1 MTKLYTIK
9 RQLINKIFYF
19 FFVKCLKI
27 LLLDNFIIFFYCNF
41 KKNIIKFSNFT
52 KKIFLNKI
60 KKMTQIEK
68 IKNFNNLY
76 KRPEEENTIISLEE
90 EPNLLYIELQK
101 EINIQ
106 NINLN
111 YLFGILK
118 INSIENFETFII
130 ETIKQETN
138 LNIYQKISFTNSI
151 LLNNDKLDQLKE
163 FYEEECHLSLLN
175 WIWNERMF
183 LKYPKSNINKFFGLL
198 ALLINILNIF
208 KILPIKS
215 NDILDLKLFEKLI
228 KIKEFIKKWSN
239 QNQIITLISCVLD
252 KWKFAVEEEYE
263 KKLNKKR
270 NKIESEVKFNNINLL
285 SNKYNNVNI
294 QKNFNNK
301 KVKKNLKIELS
312 KNKVLY
318 FDKDTAPFEV
328 SIIKNQ

>member
-1 MTKLYTIK
+1 
-9 RQLINKIFYF
+9 
-19 FFVKCLKI
+19 
-27 LLLDNFIIFFYCNF
+27 
-41 KKNIIKFSNFT
+41 
-52 KKIFLNKI
+52 
-60 KKMTQIEK
+60 MTQIEK
-68 IKNFNNLY
+68 LKSFKTLN
-76 KRPEEENTIISLEE
+76 KKPEEEKSIISLEE
-90 EPNLLYIELQK
+90 EQPNFPIYIQLEK
-101 EINIQ
+101 GIDFQ
-106 NINLN
+106 NIN
-111 YLFGILK
+111 YLFGSLK

-130 ETIKQETN
+130 ETIKQESN
-138 LNIYQKISFTNSI
+138 LNILQKISFTNSI
-151 LLNNDKLDQLKE
+151 LLNNDKLNKLKD

>member
-1 MTKLYTIK
+1 
-9 RQLINKIFYF
+9 
-19 FFVKCLKI
+19 
-27 LLLDNFIIFFYCNF
+27 
-41 KKNIIKFSNFT
+41 
-52 KKIFLNKI
+52 
-60 KKMTQIEK
+60 MTQIEK

-111 YLFGILK
+111 NLFGILK
-118 INSIENFETFII
+118 INSIENFEIFII
-130 ETIKQETN
+130 ETIKQETH

-239 QNQIITLISCVLD
+239 DHNIINLITLILN
-252 KWKFAVEEEYE
+252 KWKTIVEEDCE

-270 NKIESEVKFNNINLL
+270 RRCEEESIVNSDISLI
-285 SNKYNNVNI
+285 SNKYNVNI